1 MFGSLVESGSHKSD
15 FKRRGAFFAATLAFY
30 AVVVCAAGVGSIY
43 AYNARIEDRSDM
55 EILALIDLR
64 AAAAPEPE
72 KPRAAQA
79 TSPERSQNFPRR
91 EEISVIT
98 PYNKNNAVA
107 SPHTREIAP
116 NIPVFKGIDTGVDP
130 PPHTG
135 PVAGPL
141 SPGVP
146 FGKDRG
152 GVIVPDDGERAPEVK
167 TTPRREPPTPPDKP
181 KEVKLPSSLI
191 SSKAISNPV
200 PLYPEI
206 GRRVGAQG
214 TVAVQILIDEQ
225 GRVISAQATSGHP
238 LLQKPAVDAARR
250 ARFSPT
256 VLNGQPVRVSG
267 VIYYNFKLQ

>member
-30 AVVVCAAGVGSIY
+30 AVLICAAGVGSIY
-43 AYNARIEDRSDM
+43 AYNARIEDHSEAELLAMIDFRS
-55 EILALIDLR
+55 
-64 AAAAPEPE
+64 AAAPEPE
-72 KPRAAQA
+72 KPRVAQA
-79 TSPERSQNFPRR
+79 TSPDRSQNFARR

-98 PYNKNNAVA
+98 PYNKNNEVA

-116 NIPVFKGIDTGVDP
+116 NVPVVKGIDTGFDTL
-130 PPHTG
+130 PHTG

-141 SPGVP
+141 SPGGP
-146 FGKDRG
+146 GRDRG
-152 GVIVPDDGERAPEVK
+152 GVIVPDDGESAPEVK
-167 TTPRREPPTPPDKP
+167 TPPRREPSTPPDKP
-181 KEVKLPSSLI
+181 REVLKLASSLI

-200 PLYPEI
+200 PPYPEI
-206 GRRVGAQG
+206 ARRVSAQG

-238 LLQKPAVDAARR
+238 LLQKPAADAARR